1 MITPTQAG
9 HRVSQAIAA
18 NIAATGVTRKH
29 VYTTANMSRD
39 SFDARMRNG
48 EAFTLNQIIR
58 IAGALRIPPAHLLQP
73 VVSEEADSEGSG
85 ERARAA

>member
-9 HRVSQAIAA
+9 HLVAEVIAA

-48 EAFTLNQIIR
+48 EAFTINQLIR
-58 IAGALRIPPAHLLQP
+58 IAGALRIPPARLLEP
-73 VVSEEADSEGSG
+73 LTNEEVVTEGTG